1 MTTAPLFIT
10 LDYKGYIFM
19 DSVILLVED
28 ENKIRD
34 MVAQHLRQE
43 GFKVAMADDGIA
55 ALQIWED
62 IKPDL
67 LVLDMMLPRLSGWE
81 VLKKIRQKNNTPV
94 IVLTARAD
102 EVDKLLGL
110 ELGADDYMTKPFSP
124 RELSARIKAVLRRSR
139 PADQNSSVNFYNLTI
154 YPEKLELYIG
164 DTALAL
170 TATEFKILLLLA
182 ENPGQVFSRLHILE
196 RVFGDMYEGY
206 ERTIDTHISNLRHK
220 IEAADQSQV
229 SIKTV
234 YGIGYKLV
242 AED

>member
-1 MTTAPLFIT
+1 ME
-10 LDYKGYIFM
+10 
-19 DSVILLVED
+19 SVILLVED
-28 ENKIRD
+28 EKKLRD
-34 MVAQHLRQE
+34 MVALHLRQE
-43 GFKVAMADDGIA
+43 GFMIAQAADGQEAI
-55 ALQIWED
+55 QVWQD

-67 LVLDMMLPRLSGWE
+67 VVLDLMLPGLSGWE
-81 VLKKIRQKNNTPV
+81 VLKKIRQKNNTPI

-139 PADQNSSVNFYNLTI
+139 SVEQAASVNFHNLTI
-154 YPEKLELYIG
+154 YPERLEVFIG
-164 DTALAL
+164 ETELVL
-170 TATEFKILLLLA
+170 TSTEYKILLLLA

-220 IEAADQSQV
+220 IEATQKSEI

-242 AED
+242 AGE